1 MKARLLIL
9 AVTLAAGCASAPS
22 FDIETLKPTAEGEQV
37 SLTGRFELSGL
48 QFRLF
53 PGNDDKCLSGA
64 LTSLAGVPTPEFTNR
79 TMTLTGELHLA
90 DTDAAGAIKDACNRG
105 LVLLANEVTV
115 PD

>member
-1 MKARLLIL
+1 MKARLLVL
-9 AVTLAAGCASAPS
+9 VALLTSGCAATPS
-22 FDIETLKPTAEGEQV
+22 FDIETLKPTAEGEQI

-64 LTSLAGVPTPEFTNR
+64 LTSLAGVPTPEFNNR
-79 TMTLTGELHLA
+79 TMKLTGELHLA
-90 DTDAAGAIKDACNRG
+90 NTEAAGAIKDACNRD
-105 LVLLANEVTV
+105 LVMLANEVVV

>member
-1 MKARLLIL
+1 MNARLFVL
-9 AVTLAAGCASAPS
+9 AVILTAGCASAPS

-53 PGNDDKCLSGA
+53 PGNGDTCLSGA
-64 LTSLAGVPTPEFTNR
+64 LTSLAGVPTPEFNNR

-90 DTDAAGAIKDACNRG
+90 EPEGAIKDACNRG
-105 LVLLANEVTV
+105 LVMLANEVVV
-115 PD
+115 P

>member
-1 MKARLLIL
+1 MRKSLVFAAAL
-9 AVTLAAGCASAPS
+9 LAAACASAPS

-53 PGNDDKCLSGA
+53 PGNGDTCLSGA
-64 LTSLAGVPTPEFTNR
+64 LTSLAGVPTPEFNNR

-90 DTDAAGAIKDACNRG
+90 EPEGAIKDACNRG
-105 LVLLANEVTV
+105 LVMLANEVVV
-115 PD
+115 P